1 MVIKTLKTKKV
12 NDKILVTGGS
22 GLVGK
27 YLKKILPNAVYISSK
42 EYDLTSEDGVKKMF
56 LKHKPNVV
64 IHLAARVGGIIDNIN
79 NPAEYFTQNVL
90 MNTLMV
96 EYSRVFGVKKF
107 IGILST
113 CIYPD
118 VAKNYPMTEDMLHD
132 GPPTITN
139 FSYGYS
145 KRSMGA
151 QIDAYNKQYKLNYQ
165 YLIPCNLYGVEDK
178 DDENKSHFLTSL
190 IKKIHLSKKTNQGNI
205 TLFGDGTPL
214 RQFMYAGDF
223 AEIIK
228 QTIEK
233 DITESF
239 NVATEEN
246 LSIKQMAEI
255 ALDVTNNKNINI
267 LWDTEKPN
275 GQFRKDVSIDK
286 FKNLFP
292 NFKFTPLSDGIKIVY
307 NSYYDKIS

>member
-1 MVIKTLKTKKV
+1 MK
-12 NDKILVTGGS
+12 NKILVTGGS

-27 YLKKILPNAVYISSK
+27 YLNKILPDAIYVSSK
-42 EYDLTSEDGVKKMF
+42 DYDLTTEDGVKLMF
-56 LKHKPNVV
+56 LQNKPDVV
-64 IHLAARVGGIIDNIN
+64 IHLAARVGGIIDNLN
-79 NPAEYFTQNVL
+79 HPAEYFTQNVM
-90 MNTLMV
+90 MNTLIV
-96 EYSRVFGVKKF
+96 EYSRRFNVKKF
-107 IGILST
+107 IGVLST

-118 VAKNYPMTEDMLHD
+118 TAKKYPMDESMLHE
-132 GPPTITN
+132 GPPTLTN

-151 QIDAYNKQYKLNYQ
+151 QIDAYNQQYNLNYQ
-165 YLIPCNLYGVEDK
+165 YLIPCNLYGIEDK

-190 IKKIHLSKKTNQGNI
+190 IKKIHEAKKINSDSI

-228 QTIEK
+228 QVVEK
-233 DITESF
+233 DIYGSF

-246 LSIKQMAEI
+246 LSIKQMAQI
-255 ALDVTNNKNINI
+255 ALNVTGNENIEITWNTNI
-267 LWDTEKPN
+267 PN

-286 FKNLFP
+286 FKNLFL
-292 NFKFTPLSDGIKIVY
+292 NFEFTPLSEGIKLVY
-307 NSYYDKIS
+307 NSYYDKVS

>member
-1 MVIKTLKTKKV
+1 MQ
-12 NDKILVTGGS
+12 NKILITGGS

-27 YLKKILPNAVYISSK
+27 YLKKILPEATYISSK
-42 EYDLTSEDGVKKMF
+42 DYDLTTEDGVKRMF
-56 LKHKPNVV
+56 LKYKPDTVV
-64 IHLAARVGGIIDNIN
+64 HLAARVGGIIDNIN
-79 NPAEYFTQNVL
+79 HPAEYFTQNVL
-90 MNTLMV
+90 MNTLLI
-96 EYSRVFGVKKF
+96 EYSRIFGVKKF

-118 VAKNYPMTEDMLHD
+118 VARKYPMDESMLHE

-151 QIDAYNKQYKLNYQ
+151 QIDAYNLQYNLNYQ
-165 YLIPCNLYGVEDK
+165 YLIPCNLYGIEDK
-178 DDENKSHFLTSL
+178 DDENKSHFIASL
-190 IKKIHLSKKTNQGNI
+190 IKKINYAKNNNSDNI

-233 DITESF
+233 NVTESF

-255 ALDVTNNKNINI
+255 AINVTGNENIKI
-267 LWDTEKPN
+267 EWDTTKPN

-292 NFKFTPLSDGIKIVY
+292 NFEFTPLSKGIKIVY
-307 NSYYDKIS
+307 NSYYDKVS

>member
-1 MVIKTLKTKKV
+1 MD
-12 NDKILVTGGS
+12 NQNKILVTGGS

-27 YLKKILPNAVYISSK
+27 YLKKILPDAVYISSK
-42 EYDLTSEDGVKKMF
+42 DFDLTTENGVQRMF

-64 IHLAARVGGIIDNIN
+64 IHLAARVGGIIDNIQH
-79 NPAEYFTQNVL
+79 PAEYFTQNVL
-90 MNTLMV
+90 MNTLLV
-96 EYSRVFGVKKF
+96 EYSRIFKVKKF

-118 VAKNYPMTEDMLHD
+118 IAKKYPMDESMLHD

-151 QIDAYNKQYKLNYQ
+151 QIDAYNQQYNLNYQ
-165 YLIPCNLYGVEDK
+165 YLIPCNLYGEEDK

-190 IKKIHLSKKTNQGNI
+190 IKKIHLSKNSKNNEI

-214 RQFMYAGDF
+214 RQFMFAGDF

-228 QTIEK
+228 MTVEQDVT
-233 DITESF
+233 DSF

-246 LSIKQMAEI
+246 LSIKDMTEI
-255 ALDVTNNKNINI
+255 ALKVTNNQDMKIS
-267 LWDTEKPN
+267 WDTTKPN
-275 GQFRKDVSIDK
+275 GQFRKDVSTDK
-286 FKNLFP
+286 FKKLFP
-292 NFKFTPLSDGIKIVY
+292 SFKFTPLSEGIKLVY
-307 NSYYDKIS
+307 NSYYDKVS

>member
-1 MVIKTLKTKKV
+1 MME
-12 NDKILVTGGS
+12 NKILVTGGS

-27 YLKKILPNAVYISSK
+27 YLKKILPNAIYISSK
-42 EYDLTSEDGVKKMF
+42 DYDLTTEEGVRRMF
-56 LKHKPNVV
+56 LKHKPNIVV
-64 IHLAARVGGIIDNIN
+64 HLAARVGGIIDNLN
-79 NPAEYFTQNVL
+79 HPAEYFTQNVL

-96 EYSRVFGVKKF
+96 EYSRIFKVKKF

-118 VAKNYPMTEDMLHD
+118 VAKKYPMDESMLHE

-151 QIDAYNKQYKLNYQ
+151 QIDSYNQQYKLDYQ
-165 YLIPCNLYGVEDK
+165 YLIPCNLYGIEDK

-190 IKKIHLSKKTNQGNI
+190 IKKIHLSKKNGLDSI
-205 TLFGDGTPL
+205 TLFGDGKPL

-233 DITESF
+233 DIKGSF
-239 NVATEEN
+239 NVATDEN
-246 LSIKQMAEI
+246 LSIEQMAKI
-255 ALDVTNNKNINI
+255 ALDATGNKSIKIN
-267 LWDTEKPN
+267 WDTTKPN
-275 GQFRKDVSIDK
+275 GQLRKDVSTDI
-286 FKNLFP
+286 FKSIFP

-307 NSYYDKIS
+307 ETYYDKVS

>member
-1 MVIKTLKTKKV
+1 MENNK
-12 NDKILVTGGS
+12 KILVTGGS

-27 YLKKILPNAVYISSK
+27 YLKKILPEAIYISSK
-42 EYDLTSEDGVKKMF
+42 DYNLTSEKDVQMMF
-56 LKHKPNVV
+56 LKHRPDVV
-64 IHLAARVGGIIDNIN
+64 VHLAARVGGIIDNLN
-79 NPAEYFTQNVL
+79 HPAEYFTQNVM

-96 EYSRVFGVKKF
+96 EYSRIFNVKKF

-118 VAKNYPMTEDMLHD
+118 IARKYPMDESMLHE
-132 GPPTITN
+132 GPPTVTN

-151 QIDAYNKQYKLNYQ
+151 QIDAYNQQYKLEYQ
-165 YLIPCNLYGVEDK
+165 YLIPCNLYGIEDK
-178 DDENKSHFLTSL
+178 DDENKSHFLASL
-190 IKKIHLSKKTNQGNI
+190 IKKIHVAKKNNMDTI

-228 QTIEK
+228 QTIK
-233 DITESF
+233 RDITGSF

-246 LSIKQMAEI
+246 LSINRMSEI
-255 ALDVTNNKNINI
+255 ALEVTGNQNIEIN
-267 LWDTEKPN
+267 WDITKPN
-275 GQFRKDVSIDK
+275 GQLRKDVSTEI
-286 FKNLFP
+286 FKTKFP
-292 NFKFTPLSDGIKIVY
+292 NFKFTPLSEGIKIVY
-307 NSYYDKIS
+307 DTYYDKIS

>member
-1 MVIKTLKTKKV
+1 ME
-12 NDKILVTGGS
+12 NKILVTGGS

-27 YLKKILPNAVYISSK
+27 YLKKILPNAIYISSK
-42 EYDLTSEDGVKKMF
+42 DYDLTTEEGVRRMF
-56 LKHKPNVV
+56 LKHKPNIVV
-64 IHLAARVGGIIDNIN
+64 HLAARVGGIIDNLN
-79 NPAEYFTQNVL
+79 HPAEYFTQNVL

-96 EYSRVFGVKKF
+96 EYSRIFKVKKF

-118 VAKNYPMTEDMLHD
+118 VARKYPMDESMLHE

-151 QIDAYNKQYKLNYQ
+151 QIDSYNQQYKLDYQ
-165 YLIPCNLYGVEDK
+165 YLIPCNLYGIEDK

-190 IKKIHLSKKTNQGNI
+190 IKKIHVSKKNGLDSI
-205 TLFGDGTPL
+205 TLFGDGKPL

-233 DITESF
+233 DIKGSF
-239 NVATEEN
+239 NVATDEN
-246 LSIKQMAEI
+246 LSIEQMAKI
-255 ALDVTNNKNINI
+255 ALDATGNKSIKIN
-267 LWDTEKPN
+267 WDTTKPN
-275 GQFRKDVSIDK
+275 GQLRKDVSTDI
-286 FKNLFP
+286 FKSIFP

-307 NSYYDKIS
+307 ETYYDKVS

>member
-1 MVIKTLKTKKV
+1 MENK
-12 NDKILVTGGS
+12 KILVTGGS

-27 YLKKILPNAVYISSK
+27 YLNKILPEAIYLSSSD
-42 EYDLTSEDGVKKMF
+42 YDLTTEDGVKRMF
-56 LKHKPNVV
+56 LKHKPEVV
-64 IHLAARVGGIIDNIN
+64 VHLAARVGGIIDNIN
-79 NPAEYFTQNVL
+79 HPAEYFTQNVL
-90 MNTLMV
+90 MNTLLI
-96 EYSRVFGVKKF
+96 EYSRIFNVKKF
-107 IGILST
+107 IGVLST

-118 VAKNYPMTEDMLHD
+118 TAKKYPMDESMLHE
-132 GPPTITN
+132 GPPTLTN

-151 QIDAYNKQYKLNYQ
+151 QIDAYNLQYKLNYQ
-165 YLIPCNLYGVEDK
+165 YLIPCNLYGIEDK
-178 DDENKSHFLTSL
+178 DDENKSHFIASL
-190 IKKIHLSKKTNQGNI
+190 IKKINYAKNNNSDNI

-228 QTIEK
+228 QVVEK
-233 DITESF
+233 DIYESF

-246 LSIKQMAEI
+246 LSIKQMAQI
-255 ALDVTNNKNINI
+255 ALNVTGNENIEITWNKDI
-267 LWDTEKPN
+267 PN

-292 NFKFTPLSDGIKIVY
+292 NFEFTPLSKGIKLVY
-307 NSYYDKIS
+307 NSYYDKVS

>member
-1 MVIKTLKTKKV
+1 ME
-12 NDKILVTGGS
+12 NKILVTGGS

-27 YLKKILPNAVYISSK
+27 YLKKILPNAIYISSK
-42 EYDLTSEDGVKKMF
+42 DYDLTTEEGVRRMF
-56 LKHKPNVV
+56 LKHKPNIVV
-64 IHLAARVGGIIDNIN
+64 HLAARVGGIIDNLN
-79 NPAEYFTQNVL
+79 HPAEYFTQNVL

-96 EYSRVFGVKKF
+96 EYSRIFKVKKF

-118 VAKNYPMTEDMLHD
+118 VAKKYPMDESMLHE

-151 QIDAYNKQYKLNYQ
+151 QIDSYNQQYKLDYQ
-165 YLIPCNLYGVEDK
+165 YLIPCNLYGIEDK

-190 IKKIHLSKKTNQGNI
+190 IKKIHVSKKNGLDSI
-205 TLFGDGTPL
+205 TLFGDGKPL

-228 QTIEK
+228 QTIQK
-233 DITESF
+233 DIKGSF
-239 NVATEEN
+239 NVATDEN
-246 LSIKQMAEI
+246 LSIEQMAKI
-255 ALDVTNNKNINI
+255 ALDTTGNKSIKIN
-267 LWDTEKPN
+267 WDTSKPN
-275 GQFRKDVSIDK
+275 GQLRKDVSTDI
-286 FKNLFP
+286 FKSIFP

-307 NSYYDKIS
+307 ETYYDKVS

>member
-1 MVIKTLKTKKV
+1 MME
-12 NDKILVTGGS
+12 NKILVTGGS

-27 YLKKILPNAVYISSK
+27 YLKKILPNAIYISSK
-42 EYDLTSEDGVKKMF
+42 DYDLTTEEGVRRMF
-56 LKHKPNVV
+56 LKHKPNIVV
-64 IHLAARVGGIIDNIN
+64 HLAARVGGIIDNLN
-79 NPAEYFTQNVL
+79 HPAEYFTQNVL

-96 EYSRVFGVKKF
+96 EYSRIFKVKKF

-118 VAKNYPMTEDMLHD
+118 VAKKYPMDESMLHE

-151 QIDAYNKQYKLNYQ
+151 QIDSYNQQYKLDYQ
-165 YLIPCNLYGVEDK
+165 YLIPCNLYGIEDK

-190 IKKIHLSKKTNQGNI
+190 IKKIHVSKKNGLDSI
-205 TLFGDGTPL
+205 TLFGDGKPL

-233 DITESF
+233 DIKGSF
-239 NVATEEN
+239 NVATDEN
-246 LSIKQMAEI
+246 LSIEQMAKI
-255 ALDVTNNKNINI
+255 ALDATGNKSIKIN
-267 LWDTEKPN
+267 WDTTKPN
-275 GQFRKDVSIDK
+275 GQLRKDVSTDI
-286 FKNLFP
+286 FKSIFP

-307 NSYYDKIS
+307 ETYYDKVS

>member
-1 MVIKTLKTKKV
+1 MK
-12 NDKILVTGGS
+12 NKILVTGGS

-27 YLKKILPNAVYISSK
+27 YLNKILPEAIYVSSK
-42 EYDLTSEDGVKKMF
+42 DYDLTTEDGVKLMF
-56 LKHKPNVV
+56 LENKPDVV
-64 IHLAARVGGIIDNIN
+64 IHLAARVGGIIDNLN
-79 NPAEYFTQNVL
+79 HPAEYFTQNVM
-90 MNTLMV
+90 MNTLIV
-96 EYSRVFGVKKF
+96 EYSRRFNVKKF
-107 IGILST
+107 IGVLST

-118 VAKNYPMTEDMLHD
+118 TAKKYPMDESMLHE
-132 GPPTITN
+132 GPPTLTN

-151 QIDAYNKQYKLNYQ
+151 QIDAYNQQYNLNYQ
-165 YLIPCNLYGVEDK
+165 YLIPCNLYGIEDK

-190 IKKIHLSKKTNQGNI
+190 IKKIHEAKKINSDNI

-228 QTIEK
+228 QVVEK
-233 DITESF
+233 DMCESF

-246 LSIKQMAEI
+246 LSIKQMAQI
-255 ALDVTNNKNINI
+255 ALNVTGNENIEIIWNTDI
-267 LWDTEKPN
+267 PN

-286 FKNLFP
+286 FKNLFL
-292 NFKFTPLSDGIKIVY
+292 NFEFTPLSEGIKLVY
-307 NSYYDKIS
+307 NSYYDKVS

>member
-1 MVIKTLKTKKV
+1 MI
-12 NDKILVTGGS
+12 NNKILVTGGS

-27 YLKKILPNAVYISSK
+27 YLKKILPNAIYISSK
-42 EYDLTSEDGVKKMF
+42 DYDLTSEKGVQKMF
-56 LKHKPNVV
+56 LKHKPDVV
-64 IHLAARVGGIIDNIN
+64 VHLAARVGGIIDNLN
-79 NPAEYFTQNVL
+79 HPAEYFTQNVM

-96 EYSRVFGVKKF
+96 EYSRIFNVEKF

-118 VAKNYPMTEDMLHD
+118 IAKKYPMDESMLHE
-132 GPPTITN
+132 GPPTATN

-151 QIDAYNKQYKLNYQ
+151 QIDAYNQQYKLKYQ
-165 YLIPCNLYGVEDK
+165 YLIPCNLYGIEDK

-190 IKKIHLSKKTNQGNI
+190 IKKIHESRKNNSNTI

-214 RQFMYAGDF
+214 RQFLYAGDF

-228 QTIEK
+228 QTIEN
-233 DITESF
+233 DITDSF

-246 LSIKQMAEI
+246 LSIGQMAKI
-255 ALDVTNNKNINI
+255 AIGVTENKNIDI
-267 LWDTEKPN
+267 KWDISKPN
-275 GQFRKDVSIDK
+275 GQLRKDVSIDK
-286 FKNLFP
+286 FKSLFP
-292 NFKFTPLSDGIKIVY
+292 NFKFTPLRDGIKIVY
-307 NSYYDKIS
+307 DTYYDKIS

>member
-1 MVIKTLKTKKV
+1 MME
-12 NDKILVTGGS
+12 NKILVTGGS

-27 YLKKILPNAVYISSK
+27 YLKKILPNAIYISSK
-42 EYDLTSEDGVKKMF
+42 DYDLTTEEGVRRMF
-56 LKHKPNVV
+56 LKHKPNIVV
-64 IHLAARVGGIIDNIN
+64 HLAARVGGIIDNLN
-79 NPAEYFTQNVL
+79 HPAEYFTQNVL

-96 EYSRVFGVKKF
+96 EYSRIFKVKKF

-118 VAKNYPMTEDMLHD
+118 VAKKYPMDESMLHE

-151 QIDAYNKQYKLNYQ
+151 QIDSYNQQYKLDYQ
-165 YLIPCNLYGVEDK
+165 YLIPCNLYGIEDK

-190 IKKIHLSKKTNQGNI
+190 IKKIHVSKKNGLDSI
-205 TLFGDGTPL
+205 TLFGDGKPL

-233 DITESF
+233 DIKGSF
-239 NVATEEN
+239 NVATDEN
-246 LSIKQMAEI
+246 LSIEQMAKI
-255 ALDVTNNKNINI
+255 ALDATGNKSIKLN
-267 LWDTEKPN
+267 WDTTKPN
-275 GQFRKDVSIDK
+275 GQLRKDVSTDI
-286 FKNLFP
+286 FKSIFP

-307 NSYYDKIS
+307 ETYYDKVS

>member
-1 MVIKTLKTKKV
+1 MD
-12 NDKILVTGGS
+12 NQNKILVTGGS

-27 YLKKILPNAVYISSK
+27 YLKKILPDAIYISSK
-42 EYDLTSEDGVKKMF
+42 DFDLTTENGVQRMF
-56 LKHKPNVV
+56 LKHKPSVV
-64 IHLAARVGGIIDNIN
+64 IHLAARVGGIIDNIQH
-79 NPAEYFTQNVL
+79 PAEYFTQNVL
-90 MNTLMV
+90 MNTLLV
-96 EYSRVFGVKKF
+96 EYSRIFKVKKF

-118 VAKNYPMTEDMLHD
+118 VAKKYPMDESMLHD

-151 QIDAYNKQYKLNYQ
+151 QIDAYNQQYNLKYQ
-165 YLIPCNLYGVEDK
+165 YLIPCNLYGEEDK

-190 IKKIHLSKKTNQGNI
+190 IKKIHLSKNNKNDEI

-214 RQFMYAGDF
+214 RQFMFAGDF

-228 QTIEK
+228 MTVEQEVT
-233 DITESF
+233 DSF

-246 LSIKQMAEI
+246 FSIKDMAEI
-255 ALDVTNNKNINI
+255 ALKVTNNQNIKI
-267 LWDTEKPN
+267 VWDTSKPN
-275 GQFRKDVSIDK
+275 GQFRKDVSTDK
-286 FKNLFP
+286 FKKLFP
-292 NFKFTPLSDGIKIVY
+292 SFKFTPLSEGIKLVY
-307 NSYYDKIS
+307 NSYYDKVS

>member
-1 MVIKTLKTKKV
+1 ME
-12 NDKILVTGGS
+12 NKILVTGGS

-27 YLKKILPNAVYISSK
+27 YLKKILPNAIYISSK
-42 EYDLTSEDGVKKMF
+42 DYDLTTEEGVRRMF
-56 LKHKPNVV
+56 LKHKPNIVV
-64 IHLAARVGGIIDNIN
+64 HLAARVGGIIDNLN
-79 NPAEYFTQNVL
+79 HPAEYFTQNVL

-96 EYSRVFGVKKF
+96 EYSRIFKVKKF

-118 VAKNYPMTEDMLHD
+118 VAKKYPMDESMLHE

-151 QIDAYNKQYKLNYQ
+151 QIDSYNQQYKLDYQ
-165 YLIPCNLYGVEDK
+165 YLIPCNLYGIEDK

-190 IKKIHLSKKTNQGNI
+190 IKKIHVSKKNGLDSI
-205 TLFGDGTPL
+205 TLFGDGKPL

-233 DITESF
+233 DIKGSF
-239 NVATEEN
+239 NVATDEN
-246 LSIKQMAEI
+246 LSIEQMAKI
-255 ALDVTNNKNINI
+255 ALDTTGNKSIKIN
-267 LWDTEKPN
+267 WDTSKPN
-275 GQFRKDVSIDK
+275 GQLRKDVSTDI
-286 FKNLFP
+286 FKSIFP

-307 NSYYDKIS
+307 ETYYDKVS

>member
-1 MVIKTLKTKKV
+1 MK
-12 NDKILVTGGS
+12 NKILVTGGS

-27 YLKKILPNAVYISSK
+27 YLNKILPEAIYVSSK
-42 EYDLTSEDGVKKMF
+42 DYDLTTEDGVKLMF
-56 LKHKPNVV
+56 LENKPDVV
-64 IHLAARVGGIIDNIN
+64 IHLAARVGGIIDNLN
-79 NPAEYFTQNVL
+79 HPAEYFTQNVM
-90 MNTLMV
+90 MNTLIV
-96 EYSRVFGVKKF
+96 EYSRRFNVKKF
-107 IGILST
+107 IGVLST

-118 VAKNYPMTEDMLHD
+118 TAKKYPMDESMLHE
-132 GPPTITN
+132 GPPTLTN

-151 QIDAYNKQYKLNYQ
+151 QIDAYNQQYNLNYQ
-165 YLIPCNLYGVEDK
+165 YLIPCNLYGIEDK

-190 IKKIHLSKKTNQGNI
+190 IKKIHEAKKINSDNI

-228 QTIEK
+228 QVVEK
-233 DITESF
+233 DIYGSF

-246 LSIKQMAEI
+246 LSIKQMAQI
-255 ALDVTNNKNINI
+255 ALNVTGNENIEITWNTNI
-267 LWDTEKPN
+267 PN

-292 NFKFTPLSDGIKIVY
+292 NFKFTPLSEGIKLVY
-307 NSYYDKIS
+307 NSYYDKVS

>member
-1 MVIKTLKTKKV
+1 MI
-12 NDKILVTGGS
+12 NNKILVTGGS

-27 YLKKILPNAVYISSK
+27 YLKKILPNAIYISSK
-42 EYDLTSEDGVKKMF
+42 DYDLTSEKGVQKMF
-56 LKHKPNVV
+56 LKHKPDVV
-64 IHLAARVGGIIDNIN
+64 VHLAARVGGIIDNLN
-79 NPAEYFTQNVL
+79 HPAEYFTQNVM

-96 EYSRVFGVKKF
+96 EYSRIFNVEKF

-118 VAKNYPMTEDMLHD
+118 IAKKYPMDESMLHE
-132 GPPTITN
+132 GPPTATN

-151 QIDAYNKQYKLNYQ
+151 QIDAYNQQYKLKYQ
-165 YLIPCNLYGVEDK
+165 YLIPCNLYGIEDK

-190 IKKIHLSKKTNQGNI
+190 IKKIHESRKNNSNTI

-214 RQFMYAGDF
+214 RQFLYAGDF

-228 QTIEK
+228 QTIEN
-233 DITESF
+233 DITDSF

-246 LSIKQMAEI
+246 LSIGQMAKI
-255 ALDVTNNKNINI
+255 AIGVTENKNIDI
-267 LWDTEKPN
+267 KWDTSKQN
-275 GQFRKDVSIDK
+275 GQLRKDVSIDK
-286 FKNLFP
+286 FKSLFP
-292 NFKFTPLSDGIKIVY
+292 NFKFTPLRDGIKIVY
-307 NSYYDKIS
+307 DTYYDKIS

>member
-1 MVIKTLKTKKV
+1 M
-12 NDKILVTGGS
+12 NNENKILVTGGS

-27 YLKKILPNAVYISSK
+27 YLKKILPDATYISSK
-42 EYDLTSEDGVKKMF
+42 DYDLTTENGVQKMF
-56 LKHKPNVV
+56 LKHKPNIV
-64 IHLAARVGGIIDNIN
+64 IHLAARVGGIIDNIEH
-79 NPAEYFTQNVL
+79 PAEYFTQNVL
-90 MNTLMV
+90 MNTLLV
-96 EYSRVFGVKKF
+96 EYSRIFKVKKF

-118 VAKNYPMTEDMLHD
+118 IAKKYPMDESMLHD

-151 QIDAYNKQYKLNYQ
+151 QIDAYNKQYNLNYQ
-165 YLIPCNLYGVEDK
+165 YLIPSNLYGEEDK

-190 IKKIHLSKKTNQGNI
+190 IKKIHSSKKNKKDDI
-205 TLFGDGTPL
+205 TLFGNGTPL
-214 RQFMYAGDF
+214 RQFMFAGDF

-228 QTIEK
+228 MTI
-233 DITESF
+233 DSGVNDSF
-239 NVATEEN
+239 NIATEEN
-246 LSIKQMAEI
+246 LSIKDMAEI
-255 ALDVTNNKNINI
+255 ALKVTNNQNIKIN
-267 LWDTEKPN
+267 WDTTKPN

-292 NFKFTPLSDGIKIVY
+292 NFKFTSLSEGIKLVY
-307 NSYYDKIS
+307 NSYYGKIS

>member
-1 MVIKTLKTKKV
+1 MENK
-12 NDKILVTGGS
+12 KILVTGGS

-27 YLKKILPNAVYISSK
+27 YLKKILPEAIYISSSD
-42 EYDLTSEDGVKKMF
+42 YDLTTEDGVKRMF
-56 LKHKPNVV
+56 LKHKPEVV
-64 IHLAARVGGIIDNIN
+64 VHLAARVGGIIDNIN
-79 NPAEYFTQNVL
+79 HPAEYFTQNVL
-90 MNTLMV
+90 MNTLLI
-96 EYSRVFGVKKF
+96 EYSRIFNVKKF

-118 VAKNYPMTEDMLHD
+118 VARKYPMDETMLHE

-151 QIDAYNKQYKLNYQ
+151 QIDAYNLQYKLNYQ
-165 YLIPCNLYGVEDK
+165 YLIPCNLYGIEDK
-178 DDENKSHFLTSL
+178 DDENKSHFIASL
-190 IKKIHLSKKTNQGNI
+190 IKKINYAKNNNSDNI

-228 QTIEK
+228 QTIERGV
-233 DITESF
+233 TESF

-255 ALDVTNNKNINI
+255 ALNVTDSENVKIE
-267 LWDTEKPN
+267 WDTTKPN

-292 NFKFTPLSDGIKIVY
+292 NFEFTPLSKGIKLVY
-307 NSYYDKIS
+307 NSYYDKVS